1 MIQVDIHQL
10 DDAVQALIG
19 ALEQGRELAAQSGA
33 GVSRAVAELRA
44 DLASS
49 VARGELAPATAE
61 RLEGRIEA
69 LAATA
74 DPAHASAQQIG
85 AAIDLVVTQFRG
97 LASRLETAVQ
107 GRELGL
113 HVIRAQEE
121 ERRRL
126 AREIHDGP
134 AQLLNSVVLR
144 INVCQKLF
152 DTDLERLREELNQLK
167 ELVRLS
173 LQDVRKIIFDLR
185 PMALDDLGLAP
196 ALRAFLKDYQARTG
210 IETDFAVFGNERRY
224 DSAFEVAVFRLVQ
237 EALTNVYKHAGATR
251 VWVKVETAGGR
262 ELRLSVR
269 DDGVGFDTMKV
280 MEAGRGTK
288 FGLVGMRERAEL
300 LGGALEIQSA
310 PGQGARLHVTF
321 PLTE

>member
-1 MIQVDIHQL
+1 MSQADIHRL
-10 DDAVQALIG
+10 DDAVQSLIG
-19 ALEQGRELAAQSGA
+19 VLEQVRELSAQSSA
-33 GVSRAVAELRA
+33 GVGRAVAELQHELTQA
-44 DLASS
+44 Q
-49 VARGELAPATAE
+49 ARGEVGAE
-61 RLEGRIEA
+61 AAESLDARIRV

-74 DPAHASAQQIG
+74 DPAQSAAEQVG
-85 AAIDLVVTQFRG
+85 SAIDLVVTQFRG

-152 DTDLERLREELNQLK
+152 ETDLERLREELNQLK

-185 PMALDDLGLAP
+185 PMALDDLGLVP
-196 ALRAFLKDYQARTG
+196 ALRAFLKDYQGRTG

-237 EALTNVYKHAGATR
+237 EALTNVYKHSGATR

-262 ELRLSVR
+262 ELRLSIR
-269 DDGVGFDTMKV
+269 DDGAGFDPQRV

-300 LGGALEIQSA
+300 LGGSLEIQSA
-310 PGQGARLHVTF
+310 PGEGARLHVTF
-321 PLTE
+321 PLSE